1 MRGII
6 DLHTHSLITDGS
18 YSPSEVVKNGYKNN
32 VKVLAL
38 TDHDSVGGISA
49 AVDEAKKYNI
59 KVINGIEISALHK
72 DGNMIHILGYGMN
85 IYDKSFLKPYEKMR
99 KAREATMENVLNI
112 LKEKHNL
119 NIDINVL
126 REKKLDNFISRHDIH
141 KYIID
146 NNISDNSK
154 YIWNTYLDP
163 IPYEKGELMPID
175 EAISAICNSGG
186 LAFLAHYNNK
196 TTGLGRY
203 NKKEI
208 ESHIKYLISLGLSGV
223 ERYYPTFVEED
234 EEFLDYIISKY
245 NLLASGGTDYHG
257 KYRVNNDI
265 GIGDGSFC
273 VEYDKVINIKKYFLC
288 NHITEI

>member
-1 MRGII
+1 MKGII

-18 YSPSEVVKNGYKNN
+18 YSPREVVKNAYKNN

-38 TDHDSVGGISA
+38 TDHDSIGGINEA
-49 AVDEAKKYNI
+49 IEEAKQFDI

-72 DGNMIHILGYGMN
+72 DGNMLHILGYGMN
-85 IYDKSFLKPYEKMR
+85 IYDKAFIEPYEKMR
-99 KAREATMENVLNI
+99 KAREATMENILSI

-119 NIDINVL
+119 NIDINIL
-126 REKKLDNFISRHDIH
+126 REKKVDSFISRHDIH
-141 KYIID
+141 KYMID

-163 IPYEKGELMPID
+163 IPYEKDELIPID
-175 EAISAICNSGG
+175 QAISAICNSGG

-208 ESHIKYLISLGLSGV
+208 ENHIEYLISLGLSGV
-223 ERYYPTFVEED
+223 ERYYPTFMEED

-245 NLLASGGTDYHG
+245 NLLLSGGTDYHG

-265 GIGDGSFC
+265 GIGNGSFG
-273 VEYDKVINIKKYFLC
+273 VEYGKVKFLEK
-288 NHITEI
+288 IPFK

>member
-1 MRGII
+1 MRDII

-18 YSPSEVVKNGYKNN
+18 YSPRDVVKNAYNNN

-38 TDHDSVGGISA
+38 TDHDSIGGIS
-49 AVDEAKKYNI
+49 EAIEEANKFGI
-59 KVINGIEISALHK
+59 KIINGIEISALYK

-85 IYDKSFLKPYEKMR
+85 IYDKVFLKAYEKMR

-112 LKEKHNL
+112 LKEKYNL
-119 NIDINVL
+119 DIDIDVL
-126 REKKLDNFISRHDIH
+126 REKKLDSFISRHDIH

-146 NNISDNSK
+146 NNISNNSK

-163 IPYEKGELMPID
+163 IPYEKNELIPID
-175 EAISAICNSGG
+175 EAISTIVNSGG

-196 TTGLGRY
+196 TTGLGKY
-203 NKKEI
+203 NKNEI
-208 ESHIKYLISLGLSGV
+208 ENHIEYLKSLGLSGV
-223 ERYYPTFVEED
+223 ERYYPTFTEED

-245 NLLASGGTDYHG
+245 NLLLSGGTDYHG

-265 GIGDGSFC
+265 GIGNGSFG
-273 VEYDKVINIKKYFLC
+273 VEYGKVKFLEK
-288 NHITEI
+288 ILFK